1 MATYECNLRT
11 RGRKGEDVFTRKEAK
26 LRRLL
31 REALELA
38 NSIDGPYDQSQF
50 HGCDS
55 RPEGTNVIITNAPKY
70 GAPLSASGIRLG
82 RLGTWGA
89 IKEALLASG
98 LETAEGLEV
107 FSDCNEWSHPR
118 CASLT
123 ND

>member
-1 MATYECNLRT
+1 MTALTT
-11 RGRKGEDVFTRKEAK
+11 RERQGEFTLSPKEAK

-38 NSIDGPYDQSQF
+38 NSLDGPYAQDL
-50 HGCDS
+50 HLGCDS
-55 RPEGTNVIITNAPKY
+55 RPEGTKVIITNAPKY

-89 IKEALLASG
+89 ITEALLASG
-98 LETAEGLEV
+98 LETAEGLDV
-107 FSDCNEWSHPR
+107 FYDCCEWSHPR

-123 ND
+123 KND